1 MSHPIMHPDS
11 VRPGYNPSL
20 RTSLVTVVTGHTG
33 YYTLEEEVEWKLI
46 CLYLYVLYNKHFQK
60 TLTLRHGKEYV
71 GYAWCPKA
79 VGSIYNCSVV
89 GCYFSIWPTGICIVS
104 IDRQTLNDSSAFLSL
119 CLSVSLFLSMTLLRI
134 FISPSLSLSVFQ
146 GLIMKFITV
155 TDRRVTP
162 V

>member
-11 VRPGYNPSL
+11 VWPGYNPSL

-71 GYAWCPKA
+71 GYAWCLKA

-119 CLSVSLFLSMTLLRI
+119 CLSSLP
-134 FISPSLSLSVFQ
+134 PSLHDIAQNLHLSLALSLCVP
-146 GLIMKFITV
+146 GPYNEIHYCY
-155 TDRRVTP
+155 R
-162 V
+162 